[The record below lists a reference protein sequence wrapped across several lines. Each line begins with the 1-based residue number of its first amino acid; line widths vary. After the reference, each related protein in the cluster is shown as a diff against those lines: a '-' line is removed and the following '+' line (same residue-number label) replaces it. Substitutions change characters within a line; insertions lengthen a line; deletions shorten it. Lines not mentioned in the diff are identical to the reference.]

1 MILQTLIASLVAVQ
15 VVSFGG
21 FGCQNSFSPA
31 ACNEKNSCRWCDSID
46 GDDHLCF
53 NKRSIPKLPKGQWN
67 CSQSTKPTLA
77 TEIPFP
83 TSSTEILVPTSSFF
97 GVYQQSNEKHC
108 VELLCDSEQS
118 YNR

>member
-1 MILQTLIASLVAVQ
+1 MNMFRQTLIASLITVQ
-15 VVSFGG
+15 VVAFGG
-21 FGCQNSFSPA
+21 FGCQNSFSPS
-31 ACNEKNSCRWCDSID
+31 ACNAKNSCQWCDSTD

-53 NKRSIPKLPKGQWN
+53 NKRSIPKLPKNQWN

-77 TEIPFP
+77 TEIP
-83 TSSTEILVPTSSFF
+83 VPTSSFF

-108 VELLCDSEQS
+108 VELICDSEQS

>member
-53 NKRSIPKLPKGQWN
+53 NKRSIPKLPKDQWN

-77 TEIPFP
+77 TEIP
-83 TSSTEILVPTSSFF
+83 VPTSSYF
-97 GVYQQSNEKHC
+97 GVYQQSNAKQRTATRPYRPC
-108 VELLCDSEQS
+108 RTPRSMCRTSWS
-118 YNR
+118 